1 MEELEKS
8 FLGKGWSFPPTF
20 DRKLGDVQMVTMEED
35 IKQSLEIYFSTKLG
49 ERIMRKDYGCFLHSQ
64 VFELSNESLIQ
75 GLSKELER
83 SINEF
88 EPRILITEIRAIK
101 TDSTDGLI
109 EINVAYEI
117 RATNNRSNIV
127 FPFYLNEGTSIKK

>member
-1 MEELEKS
+1 MEDLEKS

-20 DRKLGDVQMVTMEED
+20 DKKLGDVKMVTMEED
-35 IKQSLEIYFSTKLG
+35 IRQSLEIYFSTKLG
-49 ERIMRKDYGCFLHSQ
+49 ERIMRNDYGCFLHSQ
-64 VFELSNESLIQ
+64 VFELANENLIQ

-88 EPRILITEIRAIK
+88 EPRILITEIKASK
-101 TDSTDGLI
+101 AESTEGLI
-109 EINVAYEI
+109 EINISYEI

>member
-1 MEELEKS
+1 MEDLEKS

-20 DRKLGDVQMVTMEED
+20 DKKLGDVKMVTMEED
-35 IKQSLEIYFSTKLG
+35 IRQSLEIYFSTKLG
-49 ERIMRKDYGCFLHSQ
+49 ERIMRNDYGCFLHSQ
-64 VFELSNESLIQ
+64 VFELANESLIQ

-88 EPRILITEIRAIK
+88 EPRILITEIKASK
-101 TDSTDGLI
+101 AESTEGLI
-109 EINVAYEI
+109 EINITYEI

>member
-49 ERIMRKDYGCFLHSQ
+49 ERIMRNDYGCFLHSQ
-64 VFELSNESLIQ
+64 VFELANESLIQ

-83 SINEF
+83 SINVF
-88 EPRILITEIRAIK
+88 EPRILITEIRATK
-101 TDSTDGLI
+101 TDSSEGLI

-127 FPFYLNEGTSIKK
+127 FPFYLNEGTSLKK

>member
-1 MEELEKS
+1 MEDLEKS

-20 DRKLGDVQMVTMEED
+20 DKKLGDIRMVTMEED

-49 ERIMRKDYGCFLHSQ
+49 ERIMRSDYGCFLHSQ
-64 VFELSNESLIQ
+64 VFELANESLIQ

-88 EPRILITEIRAIK
+88 EPRILIIEIKANKI
-101 TDSTDGLI
+101 DSSEGLI
-109 EINVAYEI
+109 EINVTYEI

-127 FPFYLNEGTSIKK
+127 FPFYINEGTRIK

>member
-1 MEELEKS
+1 MEDLEKS

-20 DRKLGDVQMVTMEED
+20 DKKLGDIQMVTMEED

-49 ERIMRKDYGCFLHSQ
+49 ERIMRSDYGCFLHSQ
-64 VFELSNESLIQ
+64 VFELANESLIQ

-88 EPRILITEIRAIK
+88 EPRILIIEIKANKI
-101 TDSTDGLI
+101 DSSEGLI
-109 EINVAYEI
+109 EINVTYEI

-127 FPFYLNEGTSIKK
+127 FPFYINEGTRIK

>member
-1 MEELEKS
+1 MFS
-8 FLGKGWSFPPTF
+8 S
-20 DRKLGDVQMVTMEED
+20 
-35 IKQSLEIYFSTKLG
+35 QSG
-49 ERIMRKDYGCFLHSQ
+49 
-64 VFELSNESLIQ
+64 FELANESLIQ

-88 EPRILITEIRAIK
+88 EPRILITEITASK
-101 TDSTDGLI
+101 AESTEGLI
-109 EINVAYEI
+109 EINIAYEI

>member
-20 DRKLGDVQMVTMEED
+20 DKKLGDIEMVTMDED

-49 ERIMRKDYGCFLHSQ
+49 ERIMRSDYGCFLHSQ
-64 VFELSNESLIQ
+64 VFELANESLIQ

-88 EPRILITEIRAIK
+88 EPRILIIEIKANK
-101 TDSTDGLI
+101 KDSSEGLI

-127 FPFYLNEGTSIKK
+127 FPFYINEGTRIK

>member
-49 ERIMRKDYGCFLHSQ
+49 ERIMRNNYGCFLHSQ
-64 VFELSNESLIQ
+64 VFELANESLIQ

-101 TDSTDGLI
+101 KDSADGLI

-117 RATNNRSNIV
+117 RATNNRTNIV

>member
-1 MEELEKS
+1 MEDLEKS

-20 DRKLGDVQMVTMEED
+20 DKKLGDVKMVTMEED
-35 IKQSLEIYFSTKLG
+35 IRQSLEIYFSTKLG
-49 ERIMRKDYGCFLHSQ
+49 ERIMRNDYGCFLHSQ
-64 VFELSNESLIQ
+64 VFELANESLIQ

-88 EPRILITEIRAIK
+88 EPRILITEITASK
-101 TDSTDGLI
+101 AESTEGLI
-109 EINVAYEI
+109 EINIAYEI

>member
-1 MEELEKS
+1 MEDLEKS

-20 DRKLGDVQMVTMEED
+20 DKKLGDVKMVTMEED

-49 ERIMRKDYGCFLHSQ
+49 ERIMRNDYGCFLHSQ
-64 VFELSNESLIQ
+64 VFELANESLIQ

-88 EPRILITEIRAIK
+88 EPRILITEITASK
-101 TDSTDGLI
+101 TESIEGLSQ
-109 EINVAYEI
+109 INVAYEI

>member
-1 MEELEKS
+1 MEDLEKS

-20 DRKLGDVQMVTMEED
+20 DKKLGDIEMVTMEED

-49 ERIMRKDYGCFLHSQ
+49 ERIMRSDYGCFLHSQ
-64 VFELSNESLIQ
+64 VFELANESLIQ

-88 EPRILITEIRAIK
+88 EPRILIG
-101 TDSTDGLI
+101 S
-109 EINVAYEI
+109 
-117 RATNNRSNIV
+117 
-127 FPFYLNEGTSIKK
+127 FP

>member
-1 MEELEKS
+1 MEDLEKS
-8 FLGKGWSFPPTF
+8 FLGRGWSFPPTF
-20 DRKLGDVQMVTMEED
+20 DKKRGDIKMVTMEED
-35 IKQSLEIYFSTKLG
+35 IRQSLEIYFSTKLG
-49 ERIMRKDYGCFLHSQ
+49 ERIMRNNYGCFLHSQ
-64 VFELSNESLIQ
+64 VFELANESLIQ

-88 EPRILITEIRAIK
+88 EPRILIIEISALKALSTE
-101 TDSTDGLI
+101 GLI

-127 FPFYLNEGTSIKK
+127 FPFYLNEGTSIK

>member
-1 MEELEKS
+1 MEDLEKS

-20 DRKLGDVQMVTMEED
+20 DKKLGDIEMVTMDED
-35 IKQSLEIYFSTKLG
+35 IKQSLGIYFSTKLG
-49 ERIMRKDYGCFLHSQ
+49 ERIMRSDYGCFLHSQ
-64 VFELSNESLIQ
+64 VFELANESLIQ

-88 EPRILITEIRAIK
+88 EPRILIIEIKANK
-101 TDSTDGLI
+101 VDSSEGLI

-127 FPFYLNEGTSIKK
+127 FPFYINEGTRIK

>member
-1 MEELEKS
+1 MEDLEKS
-8 FLGKGWSFPPTF
+8 ILGKGWSFPPTF
-20 DRKLGDVQMVTMEED
+20 DKKLGDIEMVTMDED

-49 ERIMRKDYGCFLHSQ
+49 ERIMRSDYGCFLHSQ
-64 VFELSNESLIQ
+64 VFELANESLIQ

-88 EPRILITEIRAIK
+88 EPRILVIEIKANK
-101 TDSTDGLI
+101 KDSSEGLI

-127 FPFYLNEGTSIKK
+127 FPFYINEGTRIK

>member
-1 MEELEKS
+1 MEDLEKS

-20 DRKLGDVQMVTMEED
+20 DKKLGDVKMVTMEED
-35 IKQSLEIYFSTKLG
+35 IRQSLEIYFSTKLG
-49 ERIMRKDYGCFLHSQ
+49 ERIMRNDYGCFLHSQ
-64 VFELSNESLIQ
+64 VFELANESLIQ

-88 EPRILITEIRAIK
+88 EPRILITEIKASK
-101 TDSTDGLI
+101 AESTEGLI
-109 EINVAYEI
+109 EINISYEI

>member
-1 MEELEKS
+1 MEDLEKS
-8 FLGKGWSFPPTF
+8 FLGRGWSFPPTF
-20 DRKLGDVQMVTMEED
+20 DKKRGDIKMVTMEED
-35 IKQSLEIYFSTKLG
+35 IRQSLEIYFSTKLG
-49 ERIMRKDYGCFLHSQ
+49 ERIMRNNYGCFLHSQ
-64 VFELSNESLIQ
+64 VFELANESLIQ

-88 EPRILITEIRAIK
+88 EPRILIIEISASKAPSTE
-101 TDSTDGLI
+101 GLI

-127 FPFYLNEGTSIKK
+127 FPFYLNEGTSIK

>member
-1 MEELEKS
+1 MEDLEKS
-8 FLGKGWSFPPTF
+8 FLGRGWSFPPTF
-20 DRKLGDVQMVTMEED
+20 DKKLGDIKMVTMEED
-35 IKQSLEIYFSTKLG
+35 IRQSLEIYFSTKLG
-49 ERIMRKDYGCFLHSQ
+49 ERIMRNNYGCFLHSQ
-64 VFELSNESLIQ
+64 VFELANESLIQ

-88 EPRILITEIRAIK
+88 EPRILIIEISALKALSTE
-101 TDSTDGLI
+101 GLI

-127 FPFYLNEGTSIKK
+127 FPFYLNEGTSIK

>member
-1 MEELEKS
+1 MEDLEKS

-20 DRKLGDVQMVTMEED
+20 DKKLGDIEMVTMDED

-49 ERIMRKDYGCFLHSQ
+49 ERIMRSDYGCFLHSQ
-64 VFELSNESLIQ
+64 VFELANESLIQ

-88 EPRILITEIRAIK
+88 EPRILIIEIKANK
-101 TDSTDGLI
+101 KDSSEGLI

-127 FPFYLNEGTSIKK
+127 FPFYINEGTRIK

>member
-1 MEELEKS
+1 MEDLEKS

-20 DRKLGDVQMVTMEED
+20 DKKLGDIQMVTMEED

-49 ERIMRKDYGCFLHSQ
+49 ERIMRSDYGCFLHSQ
-64 VFELSNESLIQ
+64 VFELANESLIQ

-88 EPRILITEIRAIK
+88 EPRILIIEIKANKI
-101 TDSTDGLI
+101 DSIEGLI
-109 EINVAYEI
+109 EINVTYEI

-127 FPFYLNEGTSIKK
+127 FPFYINEGPRIK

>member
-1 MEELEKS
+1 MEDLEKS

-20 DRKLGDVQMVTMEED
+20 DKKLGDVKMVTMEED

-49 ERIMRKDYGCFLHSQ
+49 ERIMRNDYGCFLHSQ
-64 VFELSNESLIQ
+64 VFELANESLIQ

-88 EPRILITEIRAIK
+88 EPRILITDITASK
-101 TDSTDGLI
+101 TESTEGLI
-109 EINVAYEI
+109 QINVAYEI

>member
-1 MEELEKS
+1 MEDLEKS

-20 DRKLGDVQMVTMEED
+20 DKKLGDIEMVTMDED

-49 ERIMRKDYGCFLHSQ
+49 ERIMRSDYGCFLHSQ
-64 VFELSNESLIQ
+64 IFELANESLIQ

-88 EPRILITEIRAIK
+88 EPRILVIEIKANK
-101 TDSTDGLI
+101 KDSSEGLI

-127 FPFYLNEGTSIKK
+127 FPFYINEGTRIK

>member
-1 MEELEKS
+1 MDDLEKS

-20 DRKLGDVQMVTMEED
+20 DKKLGDVKMVTMEED
-35 IKQSLEIYFSTKLG
+35 IRQSLEIYFSTKLG
-49 ERIMRKDYGCFLHSQ
+49 ERIMRNDYGCFLHSQ
-64 VFELSNESLIQ
+64 VFELANESLIQ

-88 EPRILITEIRAIK
+88 EPRILITEITASK
-101 TDSTDGLI
+101 AESTEGLI
-109 EINVAYEI
+109 EINIAYEI

>member
-1 MEELEKS
+1 MEDSEKS

-20 DRKLGDVQMVTMEED
+20 DKKLGDVKMVTMEED
-35 IKQSLEIYFSTKLG
+35 IRQSLEIYFSTKLG
-49 ERIMRKDYGCFLHSQ
+49 ERIMRNDYGCFLHSQ
-64 VFELSNESLIQ
+64 VFELANESLIQ

-88 EPRILITEIRAIK
+88 EPRILITEIKASK
-101 TDSTDGLI
+101 AESTEGLI
-109 EINVAYEI
+109 EINISYEI

>member
-1 MEELEKS
+1 MEDLEKS

-20 DRKLGDVQMVTMEED
+20 DKKLGDVKMVTMEVD
-35 IKQSLEIYFSTKLG
+35 IRQSLEIYFSTKLG
-49 ERIMRKDYGCFLHSQ
+49 ERIMRNDYGCFLHSQ
-64 VFELSNESLIQ
+64 VFELANENLIQ

-88 EPRILITEIRAIK
+88 EPRILITEIKASK
-101 TDSTDGLI
+101 AESTEGLI
-109 EINVAYEI
+109 EINITYEI

>member
-20 DRKLGDVQMVTMEED
+20 DRKLGNVQMVTMEED

-49 ERIMRKDYGCFLHSQ
+49 ERIMRNDYGCFLHSQ
-64 VFELSNESLIQ
+64 VFELANESLIQ

-117 RATNNRSNIV
+117 RATNNRTNIV

>member
-1 MEELEKS
+1 MEDLEKS

-20 DRKLGDVQMVTMEED
+20 DKKLGDIEMVTMEED

-49 ERIMRKDYGCFLHSQ
+49 ERIMRSDYGCFLHSQ
-64 VFELSNESLIQ
+64 VFELANESLIQ

-88 EPRILITEIRAIK
+88 EPRILIIEIKANK
-101 TDSTDGLI
+101 TDSSEGLI

-127 FPFYLNEGTSIKK
+127 FPFYINEGTRIK

>member
-1 MEELEKS
+1 MEDLEKS

-20 DRKLGDVQMVTMEED
+20 DKKLGDVKMVTMEED
-35 IKQSLEIYFSTKLG
+35 IRQSLEIYFSTKLG
-49 ERIMRKDYGCFLHSQ
+49 ERIMRNDYGCFLHSH
-64 VFELSNESLIQ
+64 VFELANESLIQ

-88 EPRILITEIRAIK
+88 EPRILITEITASK
-101 TDSTDGLI
+101 AESTEGMI
-109 EINVAYEI
+109 EINIAYEI

>member
-1 MEELEKS
+1 MEDLEKS

-20 DRKLGDVQMVTMEED
+20 DKKLGDIEMVTMDED

-49 ERIMRKDYGCFLHSQ
+49 ERIMRSDYGCFLHSQ
-64 VFELSNESLIQ
+64 IFELANESLIQ

-88 EPRILITEIRAIK
+88 EPRILIIEIKANK
-101 TDSTDGLI
+101 KDSSEGLI

-127 FPFYLNEGTSIKK
+127 FPFYINEGTRIK

>member
-1 MEELEKS
+1 MEDLEKS

-20 DRKLGDVQMVTMEED
+20 DKKLGDIQMVTMEED

-49 ERIMRKDYGCFLHSQ
+49 ERIMRSDYGCFLHSQ
-64 VFELSNESLIQ
+64 VFELANESLIQ

-88 EPRILITEIRAIK
+88 EPRILIIEIKANK
-101 TDSTDGLI
+101 TDSSEGLI
-109 EINVAYEI
+109 EINVVYEI

-127 FPFYLNEGTSIKK
+127 FPFYINEGTRIK

>member
-1 MEELEKS
+1 MEDLEKS

-20 DRKLGDVQMVTMEED
+20 DKKLGDIKMVTMDED

-49 ERIMRKDYGCFLHSQ
+49 ERIMRSDYGCFLHSQ
-64 VFELSNESLIQ
+64 IFELANESLIQ

-88 EPRILITEIRAIK
+88 EPRILVIEIKANK
-101 TDSTDGLI
+101 KDSSEGLI
-109 EINVAYEI
+109 EINVVYEI

-127 FPFYLNEGTSIKK
+127 FPFYINEGTRIK

>member
-1 MEELEKS
+1 MEDLEKS

-20 DRKLGDVQMVTMEED
+20 DKKLGDIEMVTMDED

-49 ERIMRKDYGCFLHSQ
+49 ERIMRSDYGCFLHSQ
-64 VFELSNESLIQ
+64 VFELANESLIQ

-88 EPRILITEIRAIK
+88 EPRILVIEIKANK
-101 TDSTDGLI
+101 KDSSEGLI

-127 FPFYLNEGTSIKK
+127 FPFYINEGTRIK

>member
-1 MEELEKS
+1 MEDLEKS

-20 DRKLGDVQMVTMEED
+20 DKKLGDVKMVTMEED
-35 IKQSLEIYFSTKLG
+35 IRQSLEIYFSTKLG
-49 ERIMRKDYGCFLHSQ
+49 ERIMRNDYGCFLHSQ
-64 VFELSNESLIQ
+64 VFELANENLIQ

-88 EPRILITEIRAIK
+88 EPRILITEIKASK
-101 TDSTDGLI
+101 AESTEGQI
-109 EINVAYEI
+109 EINITYEI